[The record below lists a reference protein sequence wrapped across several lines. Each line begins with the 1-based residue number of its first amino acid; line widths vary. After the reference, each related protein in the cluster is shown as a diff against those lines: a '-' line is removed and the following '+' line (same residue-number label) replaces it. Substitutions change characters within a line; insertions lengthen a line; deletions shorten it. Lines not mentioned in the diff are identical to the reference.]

1 MLPLDAITLGDDTLN
16 KPQEMSVSLAAL
28 KASYMIQVL
37 QAIFRRNRETVAKM
51 FSKHGVVFN
60 FTCMDFS
67 TSKDAGENALERY
80 DAGGYAQVPA
90 TNRSDSGNTL
100 WNL

>member
-1 MLPLDAITLGDDTLN
+1 MVIKGRHLWPVQGPCQCHKYTRLPPGKQLLFCKFKAFIIHRSPLLGDDTLN

-60 FTCMDFS
+60 FTCMD
-67 TSKDAGENALERY
+67 L
-80 DAGGYAQVPA
+80 
-90 TNRSDSGNTL
+90 
-100 WNL
+100 